1 MSLRKVLTLCAAA
14 LFLLAVPA
22 ATASAAGTV
31 STASAT

>member
-1 MSLRKVLTLCAAA
+1 MSLRKVFTPCAAA

-22 ATASAAGTV
+22 ATASAAGAV